1 MSQAIS
7 RRQVAS
13 SLTAA
18 KEPRCSS
25 IHKTVEPLLQIPG
38 LVVSG
43 IHDLSQDKAEF
54 KVVVGDILRQ
64 AVLLYNQVINQGIR
78 GPWSSNAA

>member
-1 MSQAIS
+1 MLNFGGVRFESFLEDSFEETFVWSTVIS

-13 SLTAA
+13 SLIAA

-25 IHKTVEPLLQIPG
+25 IHKTVEPLLQIQG

-54 KVVVGDILRQ
+54 KVVV
-64 AVLLYNQVINQGIR
+64 
-78 GPWSSNAA
+78 